1 MRQVFEVFKLIY
13 FLLSADTDFRINSIA
28 LGFSVLVKMFS
39 AGIYLFKVNNNG
51 NTRTIREICVNAAI
65 KTPKWVIS
73 LYCFGKKICKIILK
87 NAD

>member
-13 FLLSADTDFRINSIA
+13 FLLSADTDFKINSIA
-28 LGFSVLVKMFS
+28 LGFSVLVKMFL
-39 AGIYLFKVNNNG
+39 AGIYLVGVNNG
-51 NTRTIREICVNAAI
+51 NTRAIREICVKAAI
-65 KTPKWVIS
+65 KTPKWVLS

>member
-13 FLLSADTDFRINSIA
+13 FLRSADTDFKINLIA

-39 AGIYLFKVNNNG
+39 AGVYLFGVSNG
-51 NTRTIREICVNAAI
+51 NTRTIREICVKAAI

>member
-13 FLLSADTDFRINSIA
+13 FLRSADTDFKINLIA

-39 AGIYLFKVNNNG
+39 AGIYLFAVSNG
-51 NTRTIREICVNAAI
+51 NTRTIREICVNVAI

>member
-13 FLLSADTDFRINSIA
+13 FLLSADTDFKINSIA

-39 AGIYLFKVNNNG
+39 AGIYLVGVSNG
-51 NTRTIREICVNAAI
+51 NTRAIREICVKAAI

>member
-13 FLLSADTDFRINSIA
+13 FLLSADTDFKINSIA

-39 AGIYLFKVNNNG
+39 VGIYLVGVNNG
-51 NTRTIREICVNAAI
+51 NTRAIREICVKAAI
-65 KTPKWVIS
+65 KTPKWVLS

>member
-13 FLLSADTDFRINSIA
+13 FLRSADTDFKINLIA

-39 AGIYLFKVNNNG
+39 AGIYLFVVSNG
-51 NTRTIREICVNAAI
+51 NTRTIREICVKATI

>member
-13 FLLSADTDFRINSIA
+13 FLLSADTDFKINSIA

-39 AGIYLFKVNNNG
+39 AGIYLVGVNNG
-51 NTRTIREICVNAAI
+51 DTRAMREICVKAAI
-65 KTPKWVIS
+65 ETPKWVLS

>member
-13 FLLSADTDFRINSIA
+13 FLLSTDTDFKINSIA
-28 LGFSVLVKMFS
+28 LGFSVLVKMFL
-39 AGIYLFKVNNNG
+39 AGIYLVGVNNG
-51 NTRTIREICVNAAI
+51 NTRAIREICVKAAI
-65 KTPKWVIS
+65 KTPKWVLS

>member
-13 FLLSADTDFRINSIA
+13 FLLSADTDFKINLIA

-39 AGIYLFKVNNNG
+39 AGIYLFGVNNG
-51 NTRTIREICVNAAI
+51 NTRAIREICVKAAI